1 MRILLDESVP
11 RALGFLIQGHFVR
24 TVQTA
29 GFAGLFNGE
38 LLASMQSAGF
48 DALITFDQNL
58 PYQQNANLP
67 VTVIVLIAP
76 TNRVETALK
85 FAPQILS
92 AMVNLKAGQLLRL
105 ELPPIQ
111 HDL

>member
-24 TVQTA
+24 TAQTA

-38 LLASMQSAGF
+38 LLTAMKLAEY

-58 PYQQNANLP
+58 PYQQNNNLP
-67 VTVIVLIAP
+67 VAILVLVAP
-76 TNRVETALK
+76 NNRVETALK
-85 FAPQILS
+85 FAPLILD
-92 AMVNLKAGQLLRL
+92 ALVDLNLGQLLKL
-105 ELPPIQ
+105 GLTT
-111 HDL
+111 D

>member
-24 TVQTA
+24 TAQTA
-29 GFAGLFNGE
+29 GFAGLLNGE
-38 LLASMQSAGF
+38 LLAAMKSAEF
-48 DALITFDQNL
+48 DALVTFDQNL

-76 TNRVETALK
+76 NSRVEAALK
-85 FAPQILS
+85 FAPLILS
-92 AMVNLKAGQLLRL
+92 ALVDLNAGQLLRL
-105 ELPPIQ
+105 QLP
-111 HDL
+111 LA